1 MMIDMQTAVCAINF
15 DSRRQLKLLPDSVI
29 FEHRELDGT
38 YTTLGSLSSGWCVD
52 EVAGETFGGSVVEYQ
67 LLIATDGSI
76 DYVVQRCSSV
86 KIAETRYEKRAVD
99 PRVGSPAVIRMRVQP
114 ITGYQSF

>member
-1 MMIDMQTAVCAINF
+1 MTPDTQTAVCAINF
-15 DSRRQLKLLPDSVI
+15 DSRRRLKQLPETVT

-38 YTTLGSLSSGWCVD
+38 YTTLGSVSSGWCVD